1 MKIRYLLPLLL
12 FLLIAYVLWRGLQL
26 HPGQIPS
33 PLINKPAPAFELP
46 ALLTPGHLNTQIF
59 IGKVSLLNVW
69 ATWCYACAQEHDDLL
84 KIANSHDVILFGLDY
99 KDDST
104 AAKNWL
110 RDHGNP
116 YQAVAFDVNGDT
128 AIDWGVYGAPETFVI
143 DKKGIIRYKQIGPIT
158 PEIWEH
164 ELKPLITKLQAQP

>member
-12 FLLIAYVLWRGLQL
+12 FMLIASILWRGLKL

-33 PLINKPAPAFELP
+33 PLIHKHAPTFDLP
-46 ALLTPGHLNTQIF
+46 DLLTSAHLTNKDLQGH
-59 IGKVSLLNVW
+59 VSLLNVW
-69 ATWCYACAQEHDDLL
+69 ATWCQACAQEHDFLVEL
-84 KIANSHDVILFGLDY
+84 AKNNALPWYGLNY
-99 KDDST
+99 KDDAI

-116 YQAVAFDVNGDT
+116 YQLVAVDHTGDV

-143 DKKGIIRYKQIGPIT
+143 DKHGIVRYKQIGPIT
-158 PEIWEH
+158 AAVWEQ
-164 ELKPLITKLQAQP
+164 ELKPVIDRLQGEA